1 MEHSGGTYEYRFDK
15 ERMVQFLKS
24 IGKENLLKYGYTLGW
39 HSSPRY
45 VQKGD
50 EIYSVQVGIKSIK
63 QDYAE
68 YPILSEHSGY
78 AFTEPSGAYRGFKNA
93 QDKDLVVTIIDDPY
107 KVADTYPIECVITHD
122 DFDNSIG
129 VNWTTICGKAKSSF
143 QIGAFKIRVLL
154 ISGRPTLRVEYEKSG
169 RPFNRG
175 DRFELFFASGK
186 VVSLVLKENP
196 SKSFERN
203 VEFYLPL
210 TESDFVVFQNDLLV
224 KTRLYKPKNTDQR
237 IVSENSNY
245 CNQEISQILF
255 NRYSNTFWDSI
266 CAAGFSWEQV
276 TDVDTVSTTFQQDP
290 CYVYLMKDTAN
301 GYHKIGIS
309 NHPEYREGTLQSEKP
324 TIELV
329 CARQYPSRAIASA
342 IESALHTA
350 FAEKRLRG
358 EWFELGENEVND
370 IIQTLK

>member
-175 DRFELFFASGK
+175 DRFELLRGRHPRSA
-186 VVSLVLKENP
+186 
-196 SKSFERN
+196 
-203 VEFYLPL
+203 
-210 TESDFVVFQNDLLV
+210 VVFQNDLLV

>member
-1 MEHSGGTYEYRFDK
+1 MEHSGGSYEYRFDK
-15 ERMVQFLKS
+15 ERMVQFLRS
-24 IGKENLLKYGYTLGW
+24 IGKEDLLKYGYVLGW
-39 HSSPRY
+39 HSSPRC

-68 YPILSEHSGY
+68 YPILAEHPGY

-107 KVADTYPIECVITHD
+107 KVADTYPIECVITQD
-122 DFDNSIG
+122 DFDNSIW
-129 VNWTTICGKAKSSF
+129 VKWTAICGKTKTSF
-143 QIGAFKIRVLL
+143 QVGAFKIRVLL
-154 ISGRPTLRVEYEKSG
+154 ICGQPTLRVEYEKSG
-169 RPFNRG
+169 RQFCRG
-175 DRFELFFASGK
+175 DRFELFFASGM
-186 VVSLVLKENP
+186 VISLVLKENP
-196 SKSFERN
+196 SKSFQRN

-224 KTRLYKPKNTDQR
+224 KTRLLKPKNTDQR
-237 IVSENSNY
+237 IVSENSSY

-255 NRYSNTFWDSI
+255 NRYINTFWDSI
-266 CAAGFSWEQV
+266 STAGFSWEHV
-276 TDVDTVSTTFQQDP
+276 TDADTANTAFPQDP
-290 CYVYLMKDTAN
+290 CYVYLMIDTAN
-301 GYHKIGIS
+301 GYYKIGIS

-329 CARQYPSRAIASA
+329 CARQYPSRTIASA
-342 IESALHTA
+342 IESALHIA
-350 FAEKRLRG
+350 FGEKRLRG
-358 EWFELGENEVND
+358 EWFELNENDVND